1 MSQTAQD
8 RSTGDTA
15 PEHRFGNPP
24 LQSNHFLSDVLALG
38 DRQAVVT
45 SRDVRSSTHVKL
57 VNRGVRLTS
66 VMFERIVRH
75 KLLVPIED
83 CVAVEHGVRAESLGE
98 DARAL
103 LAPNGVYAA
112 LASRVA
118 HGALVGSFSVMP
130 LPAPIAVKLTVAK
143 EQRTRLYEH
152 SVEVALLSVYL
163 SARLGGDNAE
173 LIHAASAGVLHD
185 LGQLHLAP
193 QLLDPRRP
201 LANDEYEFVYSH
213 PVASYL
219 IAEAYPEYPTVVRD
233 AVLQH
238 HERLDGSGY
247 PRGLRAGGISP
258 LGEIVAAAEVGAI
271 LMRRTAQLGVA
282 AYMEVPLRMML
293 HKLNPRLIGLLSELL
308 QLRADIAEQ
317 PPASAPD
324 LDQHRR
330 QLQVVADVLLDWEQT
345 KAALVAD
352 NGVSGDEIVHLLT
365 ARLEQL
371 HRVLLASGFDPRD
384 VDGFVELLDDD
395 HALRSEMAA
404 IAREARWGFFEV
416 MLEVRRRW
424 GEFAAAP
431 EACRTAVADWIARA
445 DAHVRSSAK

>member
-1 MSQTAQD
+1 
-8 RSTGDTA
+8 
-15 PEHRFGNPP
+15 
-24 LQSNHFLSDVLALG
+24 
-38 DRQAVVT
+38 
-45 SRDVRSSTHVKL
+45 
-57 VNRGVRLTS
+57 
-66 VMFERIVRH
+66 MFDRIVRH

-83 CVAVEHGVRAESLGE
+83 CVVVEYAVRPESLGE

-103 LAPNGVYAA
+103 LAPDGVYAA

-130 LPAPIAVKLTVAK
+130 LPTPIAVKLTVAR
-143 EQRTRLYEH
+143 EQRSRLYEH

-163 SARLGGDNAE
+163 SARLGGDNTE

-185 LGQLHLAP
+185 LGELHLAP
-193 QLLDPRRP
+193 HLLDPHHH
-201 LANDEYEFVYSH
+201 LASDEYEFVYGH

-219 IAEAYPEYPTVVRD
+219 IAEAYPEYPALVRN

-247 PRGLRAGGISP
+247 PRGLRSGGISP
-258 LGEIVAAAEVGAI
+258 LGEIVAAAEVGAV
-271 LMRRTAQLGVA
+271 LMRRTAQLGVT

-308 QLRADIAEQ
+308 QLRADDADDL
-317 PPASAPD
+317 PAPAPD

-330 QLQVVADVLLDWEQT
+330 QLQVVADVLLDWERT

-352 NGVSGDEIVHLLT
+352 NGVPGNEIVHFLT

-371 HRVLLASGFDPRD
+371 HRVLLATGFDPRD

-416 MLEVRRRW
+416 MLEARRRW

-431 EACRTAVADWIARA
+431 EASRNAVADWIARA
-445 DAHVRSSAK
+445 DAHVRLSPR